1 MQRFLYRWLVVLI
14 MLIAAYIPSGAQL
27 PFSRYVIEL
36 KDKQDNPFR
45 IDHPSDFLS
54 QRAIER
60 RQRYGIPIDST
71 DLPVTPAY
79 LQAIAA
85 IPKVSILNASKWLNQ
100 VLVKIGDSA
109 ALLAIE
115 ALPFVKGSS
124 AVAHSAFPNNPDI
137 PEKKQEKWN
146 DSIRRLPPAEV
157 LSGAYG
163 THGSMGN
170 SSLSYG
176 STYGQIHIHEG
187 EYLHNHGFTGE
198 GMVIAMLDAGYLFYT
213 TNKALDSA
221 RLQGRILGTW
231 DFVKNEAS
239 VTEDD
244 GHGSICLS
252 TMAANIPGKL
262 VGTAPH
268 ASFWLLRTEDAGS
281 EYPIELQYWAA
292 GAEYADSAGA
302 DIISSSL
309 GYTSFD
315 DTSLNLTYAMRDGKT
330 SIATRAANMA
340 FHKGMIVTVSAGNSG
355 RLLTEY
361 KYVSSP
367 ADGDSVLAV
376 GATNPDGVIAS
387 FSSWGPNA
395 AGKIKPDIVSVG
407 QPTVIADIYGNPATA
422 NGTSVSNPNVCGLIA
437 CLWEAFPEF
446 CNRDI
451 VDAVK
456 RSADRYNQPDG
467 RYGYGIPNFRIA
479 YGLLQ
484 YKRDVI
490 AWNGIL
496 GPRWISAN
504 PSPFSNDELRV
515 ILKAPHSAS
524 ASLQLLEASGRILE
538 ALSIKVQEGQTYMF
552 RFNNS
557 ARLAAGI
564 YLIHFNDGQ
573 QKASL
578 KVMKQ

>member
-1 MQRFLYRWLVVLI
+1 
-14 MLIAAYIPSGAQL
+14 
-27 PFSRYVIEL
+27 
-36 KDKQDNPFR
+36 
-45 IDHPSDFLS
+45 
-54 QRAIER
+54 
-60 RQRYGIPIDST
+60 
-71 DLPVTPAY
+71 
-79 LQAIAA
+79 
-85 IPKVSILNASKWLNQ
+85 
-100 VLVKIGDSA
+100 
-109 ALLAIE
+109 
-115 ALPFVKGSS
+115 
-124 AVAHSAFPNNPDI
+124 
-137 PEKKQEKWN
+137 
-146 DSIRRLPPAEV
+146 
-157 LSGAYG
+157 
-163 THGSMGN
+163 
-170 SSLSYG
+170 
-176 STYGQIHIHEG
+176 
-187 EYLHNHGFTGE
+187 
-198 GMVIAMLDAGYLFYT
+198 
-213 TNKALDSA
+213 
-221 RLQGRILGTW
+221 
-231 DFVKNEAS
+231 
-239 VTEDD
+239 
-244 GHGSICLS
+244 
-252 TMAANIPGKL
+252 
-262 VGTAPH
+262 
-268 ASFWLLRTEDAGS
+268 
-281 EYPIELQYWAA
+281 
-292 GAEYADSAGA
+292 
-302 DIISSSL
+302 
-309 GYTSFD
+309 
-315 DTSLNLTYAMRDGKT
+315 
-330 SIATRAANMA
+330 
-340 FHKGMIVTVSAGNSG
+340 
-355 RLLTEY
+355 
-361 KYVSSP
+361 
-367 ADGDSVLAV
+367 
-376 GATNPDGVIAS
+376 VIAS

-524 ASLQLLEASGRILE
+524 ASLQLLDASGRILE